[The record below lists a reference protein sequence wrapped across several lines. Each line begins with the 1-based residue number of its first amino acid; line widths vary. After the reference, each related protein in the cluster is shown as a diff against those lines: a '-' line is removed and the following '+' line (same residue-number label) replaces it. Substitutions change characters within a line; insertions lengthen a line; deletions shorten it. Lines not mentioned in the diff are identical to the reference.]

1 MVELRAFGL
10 IGVELYYVLQ
20 NSEWDPAGRNG
31 RIRRTVLDA
40 WREGRADVRKTPR
53 LRRRRTRPGSLHR
66 SDRARWAFQLDPRH
80 TKLRTPGSL
89 PAPTPDIQRAWPTL
103 AHRRWHYLR
112 SRVGERTRAKQDSL
126 RPMDRPH
133 PVSHHPRRAR
143 AIPVG
148 ARFDRADFHRLPP
161 KRYRQRAAF
170 RTQCNP
176 RDRQESRLAWGSSLS
191 HDEAGEDRP
200 ARQSLRGFRRL
211 VRGRHNLRNASP
223 AGILEHDLIIQ
234 SDPRA
239 AVAEKLEDYG

>member
-1 MVELRAFGL
+1 AVFTIDLDSPQPMIV
-10 IGVELYYVLQ
+10 I
-20 NSEWDPAGRNG
+20 PA
-31 RIRRTVLDA
+31 LSH
-40 WREGRADVRKTPR
+40 E
-53 LRRRRTRPGSLHR
+53 
-66 SDRARWAFQLDPRH
+66 
-80 TKLRTPGSL
+80 
-89 PAPTPDIQRAWPTL
+89 PTPIIQPAWPTL
-103 AHRRWHYLR
+103 AHRHWHYLR
-112 SRVGERTRAKQDSL
+112 SRVGERTRAKQDSF

-143 AIPVG
+143 VIPAG
-148 ARFDRADFHRLPP
+148 ARFDRAEFHRLPP
-161 KRYRQRAAF
+161 KRYPQRAAF
-170 RTQCNP
+170 HTQCNP

-200 ARQSLRGFRRL
+200 ARHSLRGFHRL